1 MIETTLIAI
10 FKYYINPLVGTIG
23 SFFCLVSCLTLRNSA
38 FSEKFFSHIKIE
50 AFFMLISSIF
60 VMLGF
65 SDVHRP
71 LNLTL
76 AVNYLKSLCES
87 LVLYNNIL
95 ANVTF
100 VLFIFNKK
108 ICFQRIPS
116 CCKKHSAILLTLMLT
131 VMFTVLFSYQ
141 FLMDNFSTSRNST
154 EIPPENTDQWLFAL
168 ELTAVIIRDGVG
180 MILVFISNIFLL
192 IQVILTLLYFGG
204 CILMDVYLFL
214 VKRCPKV

>member
-1 MIETTLIAI
+1 M
-10 FKYYINPLVGTIG
+10 
-23 SFFCLVSCLTLRNSA
+23 S
-38 FSEKFFSHIKIE
+38 
-50 AFFMLISSIF
+50 
-60 VMLGF
+60 F

-71 LNLTL
+71 LTL
-76 AVNYLKSLCES
+76 AVNYLRSICES
-87 LVLYNNIL
+87 LVLHNNIL

-116 CCKKHSAILLTLMLT
+116 CCKKHSAIILTLMLT
-131 VMFTVLFSYQ
+131 VMFTGLFSYQ
-141 FLMDNFSTSRNST
+141 FLIDFSASRNST

-192 IQVILTLLYFGG
+192 IQVILTLLYSDGW
-204 CILMDVYLFL
+204 ILMGVYLFL